1 MIFAFTAKTFD
12 WEDQFY
18 SGKVDFRWEKQDNG
32 LSKMV
37 DGPDNTFKVDID
49 AKKEYHDR
57 MRNGFRLFGKY
68 YESLWD

>member
-32 LSKMV
+32 LLKMV
-37 DGPDNTFKVDID
+37 DGAGNTFTVDD
-49 AKKEYHDR
+49 EGKTAYHNR
-57 MRNGFRLFGKY
+57 MKNGFRLFGKY